1 MALPSLDRRRTFAVL
16 CRLTCPRVVVRCYW
30 CCAVHPVTV
39 RSDYCRHRII
49 RCVRWSIPVVITINI
64 VEINI
69 ATNMTSPATI
79 YVIENEP
86 IGYNFYNISYSD
98 LNPSDNSA

>member
-1 MALPSLDRRRTFAVL
+1 M
-16 CRLTCPRVVVRCYW
+16 
-30 CCAVHPVTV
+30 
-39 RSDYCRHRII
+39 
-49 RCVRWSIPVVITINI
+49 VITINI